1 MIVLDSLHVGVRCII
16 SYKSIG
22 DTVRLKVP
30 LHSDLAGYRVFLGL
44 LIMSHEF
51 HRVFPA
57 LLKLVLARI
66 PPLYFSSVVGIW
78 LPDMDSLGCLAVH
91 PIV

>member
-22 DTVRLKVP
+22 DTVRLKYLYIVTVRATMF
-30 LHSDLAGYRVFLGL
+30 SLGF

-57 LLKLVLARI
+57 LLKLVDALI
-66 PPLYFSSVVGIW
+66 PPLYFFLS
-78 LPDMDSLGCLAVH
+78 C
-91 PIV
+91 